1 MLVINTAF
9 KTANIGLKTADGRVF
24 ERQLDSSAK
33 HSENVLKTIDEICEE
48 AEVDVL
54 SVDTVAVVTG
64 PGSFTGLRIAVS
76 IAKAL
81 GCVNKNLKF
90 LSLSSLQLMAY
101 ISCKNHKHE
110 SDFVCALDALSKL
123 YFVAEFD
130 NNGNL
135 LKEEKIVGENE
146 FLSLNL
152 PIIGLKG
159 DLDVWQQVEISTQD
173 VLEFALIKEKEKN
186 FVSADQL
193 MPVYLR
199 LSQAE
204 DNLLTKKSEKVD

>member
-9 KTANIGLKTADGRVF
+9 KMANIGLKTPDGRIF
-24 ERQLDSSAK
+24 EKQLDSSAK
-33 HSENVLKTIDEICEE
+33 HSENVLKIIDEVCEE
-48 AEVDVL
+48 AGVDVH
-54 SVDTVAVVTG
+54 SVETVAVVTG
-64 PGSFTGLRIAVS
+64 PGSFTGLRIGVA

-81 GCVNKNLKF
+81 GCVNENLKF

-110 SDFVCALDALSKL
+110 SEFVCAIDALSKL

-130 NNGNL
+130 QNGKI
-135 LKEEKIVGENE
+135 LKEERIVGENE
-146 FLSLNL
+146 FLNLHL

-159 DLDVWQQVEISTQD
+159 DIDGLFQVEIATQD
-173 VLEFALIKEKEKN
+173 VLEFALIKEKENK

-204 DNLLTKKSEKVD
+204 DNLMTKKTENVD